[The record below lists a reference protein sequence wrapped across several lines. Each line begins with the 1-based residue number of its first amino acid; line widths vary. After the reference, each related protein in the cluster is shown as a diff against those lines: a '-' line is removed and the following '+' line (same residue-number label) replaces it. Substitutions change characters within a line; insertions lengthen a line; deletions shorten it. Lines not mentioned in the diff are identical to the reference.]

1 MSQASKWKFSP
12 TWLLI
17 RYAERHFHQ
26 ILNRREFE
34 RMRRH
39 EEQCEE
45 MRATSCAL
53 MCSGSGEEEGEV
65 FTTRAA
71 NGSGGEINK
80 DASTWKTKI
89 IDISVWVCRAAL
101 RPRLINMKYSKI
113 YMDFVCI
120 ARHYVITVDYCV
132 SVNVWA
138 GLGARERLVFSIFF
152 PRAEGQRQAHQS
164 FSEAGGCGEQSEG
177 AWRIPSQQMEVCS
190 QARGN

>member
-1 MSQASKWKFSP
+1 
-12 TWLLI
+12 
-17 RYAERHFHQ
+17 
-26 ILNRREFE
+26 
-34 RMRRH
+34 MRRH

-113 YMDFVCI
+113 YIDFVCI

-138 GLGARERLVFSIFF
+138 GLGARERLVFSFF
-152 PRAEGQRQAHQS
+152 FTRAAGQRQAHQS